1 MSIQEEDD
9 QGAVRNDED
18 EVSEADLEM
27 AREIANF
34 IAARAFRFD
43 DHECRAWALTDFG
56 VWATLAGA
64 EPELRMSGG
73 RRPPDIPARPRPG

>member
-1 MSIQEEDD
+1 MDIPDQDEQEASNGSS
-9 QGAVRNDED
+9 Q
-18 EVSEADLEM
+18 EVSGADREM

-56 VWATLAGA
+56 VWATLAGH
-64 EPELRMSGG
+64 EPELQMIELG
-73 RRPPDIPARPRPG
+73 